1 VNLRDVPAPFAQG
14 AVEAVMLP
22 LALAWEEGNRHRARC
37 AWPAPELVASFVEIL
52 RRQAIAAAEA
62 EVAPHAPAEAA

>member
-1 VNLRDVPAPFAQG
+1 
-14 AVEAVMLP
+14 MLP
-22 LALAWEEGNRHRARC
+22 LALAWEEGNRHRARR

-62 EVAPHAPAEAA
+62 EVAPHAPVEAA